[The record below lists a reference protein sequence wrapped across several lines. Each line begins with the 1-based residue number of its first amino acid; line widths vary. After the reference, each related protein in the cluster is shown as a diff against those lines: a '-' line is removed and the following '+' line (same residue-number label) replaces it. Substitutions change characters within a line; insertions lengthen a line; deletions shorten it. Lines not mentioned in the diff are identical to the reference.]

1 MKTTF
6 IKTALIAALLVPAFA
21 SAKNTTTYDSVTLT
35 DSYSFTLSALSDVS
49 VAYKWS
55 DLLMVK
61 NAKSTEYDATTLGWT
76 LTNTSAA
83 ARTTVLS
90 GSFADVSGDKS
101 GKDTLSLT
109 GLAAGTYT
117 LTMSGTWAG
126 ATANG
131 NAWTYVAPSLN
142 LRQNTFAATAV
153 TAVPE
158 PETFAMMLAGLGLM
172 GSIAMRRKSKNKA
185 A

>member
-21 SAKNTTTYDSVTLT
+21 SAKNTTTYNSVTLT
-35 DSYSFTLSALSDVS
+35 DSYSFTLSELSNIS
-49 VAYKWS
+49 VGYKWS

-61 NAKSTEYDATTLGWT
+61 NAKSNEYNATTLGWT

-83 ARTTVLS
+83 TRSTPLS
-90 GSFADVSGDKS
+90 GSFADVSGDTS

-109 GLAAGTYT
+109 GLAAGTYA
-117 LTMSGTWAG
+117 LTMTGVWSGASVTG
-126 ATANG
+126 NG
-131 NAWTYVAPSLN
+131 WTYVAPTLN
-142 LRQNTFAATAV
+142 LKQKTFSATAV

-158 PETFAMMLAGLGLM
+158 PESFAMMLAGLGLM